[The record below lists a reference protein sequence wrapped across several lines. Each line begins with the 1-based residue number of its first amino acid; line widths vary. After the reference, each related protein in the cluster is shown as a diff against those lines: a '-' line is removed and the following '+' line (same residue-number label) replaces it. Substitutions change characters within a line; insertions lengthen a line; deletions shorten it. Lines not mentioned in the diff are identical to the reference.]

1 MTQSTGRVMVTS
13 GLSTIT
19 LTLRHWDLSPQA
31 TLHLDEAREL
41 VRQMQKALDAPAV
54 AERDFGLQTVGA
66 RMVVTRPEVYSRD
79 DFDDGEDLI

>member
-1 MTQSTGRVMVTS
+1 MTQSTGRVMVIS

-41 VRQMQKALDAPAV
+41 VRQMIKAIDPKPI
-54 AERDFGLQTVGA
+54 GLT
-66 RMVVTRPEVYSRD
+66 MPI
-79 DFDDGEDLI
+79 DDGEDLI

>member
-19 LTLRHWDLSPQA
+19 LTLRQWDLSPQA

-41 VRQMQKALDAPAV
+41 VRQMQKALDAPVIVEHVPGAV
-54 AERDFGLQTVGA
+54 G
-66 RMVVTRPEVYSRD
+66 MNVYRKVN
-79 DFDDGEDLI
+79 FDDCEDLI